1 MGLRIHESVTI
12 GSGPGQDAPARGDV
26 VKDVFMRRRL
36 ESGMRSFGRRLE
48 RKKDTQASDPGSET
62 NGFSRSAAWSSH
74 DQFQKGF
81 NAVGSRPS
89 SASSTMCSPRRSQ
102 LTKWPP
108 ASGWPSSAL

>member
-1 MGLRIHESVTI
+1 ICSHESLYI
-12 GSGPGQDAPARGDV
+12 GRGMDHNVPSRGDV
-26 VKDVFMRRRL
+26 VKYVYMRRLL
-36 ESGMRSFGRRLE
+36 ECGIRSFGRRLE

-108 ASGWPSSAL
+108 ASGWP